1 MSLPDSSTLQENTSY
16 CENCG
21 SSIWLMDDHRWALYA
36 WDRAYQECQIDQF
49 SLVHADYHW
58 DAVNDFI
65 EYPGEADAL
74 RGYTHEQLKLLIQSN
89 ERVKYDSFIAPAI
102 IRGLLNEVHFF
113 CLESEE
119 NGLDEDLVEQ
129 YSVKVFDYRDW
140 RRLAECRLTSPHIF
154 DLCLDLF
161 NHSNDKMYEGDLW
174 NADEINEF
182 VNGMQD
188 LIQEAEI
195 VTVSLSFGYSGN
207 CDQTRWLADLV
218 LPKVW
223 EFRN

>member
-1 MSLPDSSTLQENTSY
+1 
-16 CENCG
+16 
-21 SSIWLMDDHRWALYA
+21 MDDHRWALYA
-36 WDRAYQECQIDQF
+36 WERAYQESQIDQF

-58 DAVNDFI
+58 DAVNDFVDR
-65 EYPGEADAL
+65 PNEAEAL
-74 RGYTHEQLKLLIQSN
+74 KGYTHDQLKQLIQSN

-102 IRGLLNEVHFF
+102 IRGLLDEVHFY

-119 NGLDEDLVEQ
+119 NGLDEELVKQ
-129 YSVKVFDYRDW
+129 YGVKIYHYPDW
-140 RRLAECRLTSPHIF
+140 RRLAECRLASPHIF

-174 NADEINEF
+174 NSDEINGF

-188 LIQEAEI
+188 LIRAAKI

-207 CDQTRWLADLV
+207 SNETRWLADLV
-218 LPKVW
+218 LPKIW